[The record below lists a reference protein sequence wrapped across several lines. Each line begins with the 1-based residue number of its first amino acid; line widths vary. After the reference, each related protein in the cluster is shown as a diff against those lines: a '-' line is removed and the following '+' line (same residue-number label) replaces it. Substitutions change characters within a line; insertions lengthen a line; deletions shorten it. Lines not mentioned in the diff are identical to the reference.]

1 MNELKT
7 LAARRCTRLVDKL
20 QKKFLDKIN
29 YKHRIWTS
37 EEIRNAFHQS
47 LTSSLI
53 EILEEEENLSLK
65 D

>member
-1 MNELKT
+1 MDELKT

-29 YKHRIWTS
+29 YRHKIWTS
-37 EEIRNAFHQS
+37 DEIRDAFHVS
-47 LTSSLI
+47 LTSALI
-53 EILEEEENLSLK
+53 EILEEEENFSLK

>member
-1 MNELKT
+1 MLTN
-7 LAARRCTRLVDKL
+7 RIKL

-29 YKHRIWTS
+29 YQHRIWTA

-53 EILEEEENLSLK
+53 EILEEEEDLSLK